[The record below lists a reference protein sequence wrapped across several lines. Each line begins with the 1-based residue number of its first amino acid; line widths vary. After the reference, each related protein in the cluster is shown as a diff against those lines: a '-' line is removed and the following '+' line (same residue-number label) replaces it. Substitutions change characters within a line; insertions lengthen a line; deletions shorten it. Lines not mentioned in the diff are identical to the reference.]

1 MSILLINGSN
11 LNDKYVKQRR
21 WIRILIEKKRA
32 SEVHSI
38 FNTGDYSKC
47 LDAIDT
53 YMKLSSLKQR

>member
-1 MSILLINGSN
+1 MINM
-11 LNDKYVKQRR
+11 LNKEDEPEF
-21 WIRILIEKKRA
+21 LIEKKRTDR
-32 SEVHSI
+32 EVHSI